1 MHHKNENYS
10 HQYLMKDED
19 VTVHISFG
27 DLMSSIFRIIFTNCV
42 ASWIWDFLEWRVS
55 MTDNCFMSPHLVS

>member
-1 MHHKNENYS
+1 
-10 HQYLMKDED
+10 MKDEA

-55 MTDNCFMSPHLVS
+55 MTDNCFMSPHLAS